1 VPKTCY
7 ILPSFQARLSKK
19 MQKFR
24 NIFATFLVVVLA
36 VILTACQSR
45 PQLKQVAPDAAEKP
59 INSAEAAEQIKQ
71 KYEK

>member
-1 VPKTCY
+1 
-7 ILPSFQARLSKK
+7 